1 MQNNMQALL
10 KQANKMKAQ
19 LQKEMAAL
27 AEQEFSV
34 TKGGGIKV
42 AMLGNREI
50 VEISIE
56 DDLFDKDNKEMIETM
71 IILAVNELLEKVSA
85 EEERINTEITGG
97 NTGMF

>member
-1 MQNNMQALL
+1 MQNMQSLL
-10 KQANKMKAQ
+10 KEANKMKAR
-19 LQKEMAAL
+19 LQKEMNKL

-42 AMLGNREI
+42 AMLGSREI

-71 IILAVNELLEKVSA
+71 IIVAINELLETISSQ
-85 EEERINTEITGG
+85 EEKINREITGG
-97 NTGMF
+97 QTGLF

>member
-1 MQNNMQALL
+1 MQNMQALL

-19 LQKEMAAL
+19 LQKEMNKL

-42 AMLGNREI
+42 AMLGSREI
-50 VEISIE
+50 VEVSIE

-71 IILAVNELLEKVSA
+71 LILAVNELLEKIA
-85 EEERINTEITGG
+85 TEEEKINQEVTGTTKG
-97 NTGMF
+97 LF

>member
-1 MQNNMQALL
+1 MQNMQALL
-10 KQANKMKAQ
+10 KEANKMKAR
-19 LQKEMAAL
+19 LQKEMNKL

-42 AMLGNREI
+42 AMLGSREI

-71 IILAVNELLEKVSA
+71 IIVAINELLETISSQ
-85 EEERINTEITGG
+85 EEKINSEITGG
-97 NTGMF
+97 QTGLF

>member
-1 MQNNMQALL
+1 MQNMQALL

-19 LQKEMAAL
+19 LQKEMAKL

-42 AMLGNREI
+42 AMLGNREL
-50 VEISIE
+50 VEVSIE
-56 DDLFDKDNKEMIETM
+56 DDLFEKENKEMIETM
-71 IILAVNELLEKVSA
+71 IILAINELLEKISS

-97 NTGMF
+97 SQGMF